1 MNRTVRWGLA
11 LALLPLAACAD
22 TKPPAPPAPPP
33 APPPIAAN
41 DASFIQTA
49 AQGGMAEVQM
59 GQLADSTSHSKAI
72 KAFAEKM
79 VSDHT
84 ANDDQLKQLV
94 TAKGGTVPTT
104 LGDDQQAML
113 TKLQGEH
120 GHKFDH
126 DYLQGQIQGHQAMLS
141 AFQTEASSGTD
152 PDVKNFATQTIPTIQ
167 MHLDRAKALA
177 GMGGMHHHHM
187 MHHPKAD
194 AS

>member
-1 MNRTVRWGLA
+1 MNRYARWGLA

-22 TKPPAPPAPPP
+22 TKPPAPPPPPP

-41 DASFIQTA
+41 DAAFIQTA
-49 AQGGMAEVQM
+49 AQGGMNEIQTS
-59 GQLADSTSHSKAI
+59 QLAETTSHSAAI
-72 KAFAEKM
+72 KAFGEKM
-79 VSDHT
+79 ISDHT

-104 LGDDQQAML
+104 LNDDQQAML

-120 GHKFDH
+120 GRKFDH
-126 DYLQGQIQGHQAMLS
+126 DYLQGQIMGHEAVLA

-152 PDVKNFATQTIPTIQ
+152 PDLKNFATQTIPTIQ

-177 GMGGMHHHHM
+177 GTGTMHHHHM
-187 MHHPKAD
+187 MHHHKSD